1 MFLKVNKMILFE
13 HDSNLFNLCKG
24 EGRTGAK
31 KCCIFGTRL
40 CYCSEVMMP
49 KAVMGE
55 EGAVGQK

>member
-1 MFLKVNKMILFE
+1 MILFE